1 MKNDHGETHGRVLQ
15 DADDIR
21 RTLTRIAHEI
31 LERNPDPSRLAL
43 VGIHTR
49 GLFVAQRLFRHLQR
63 LTGDDVGL
71 GSIDITFHRDD
82 VAARAGAGAAGE
94 PRRDQPV
101 VRGTRLDFDVE
112 GATVVL
118 CDDVL
123 STGRT
128 IRAGIEALFEYGRP
142 AAVQLAVLVDR
153 GHRELPIRPDFVGKN
168 LPTPPD
174 GWVQVELVEHDE
186 VDRIVEYASH
196 AGRPTRSHGS
206 PVLLAAGA

>member
-1 MKNDHGETHGRVLQ
+1 MTTDHESGRVLL

-31 LERNPDPSRLAL
+31 LERNPDPAKLAL

-63 LTGDDVGL
+63 LTGIDVPL

-82 VAARAGAGAAGE
+82 VSVRADGSE
-94 PRRDQPV
+94 PGHDQPV
-101 VRGTRLDFDVE
+101 VRGTRLDFPIE
-112 GATVVL
+112 GTTVVL

-142 AAVQLAVLVDR
+142 GAVQLAVLVDR

-168 LPTPPD
+168 LPTPPG
-174 GWVQVELVEHDE
+174 GWVQVELLEHDE
-186 VDRIVEYASH
+186 VDRVVEYSSASD
-196 AGRPTRSHGS
+196 RPSRAHGS